1 MEELFWRGAESVA
14 GAIGGLA
21 AGSLLKGR
29 DFGKLG
35 DTITGLI
42 GGLLGAY
49 LLSATFSGL
58 ADAANSG
65 SILGRAGM
73 IIGAFVCGAVL
84 LGICSLAKDM
94 LSPKSWN

>member
-14 GAIGGLA
+14 GAIGGFA
-21 AGSLLKGR
+21 AGSLLKGG

-35 DTITGLI
+35 DSVAVLI

-49 LLSATFSGL
+49 LLSA
-58 ADAANSG
+58 NSG
-65 SILGRAGM
+65 SILGHAGM
-73 IIGAFVCGAVL
+73 IIGAFLCGAVL